1 MLWPFSITWTD
12 YHKSIHFRPLS
23 LSIFWLPDKDFHI
36 KPEIKFEKCDRPTYW
51 GWRWNLKILLV
62 QITWH

>member
-12 YHKSIHFRPLS
+12 YQKSILFRPLS
-23 LSIFWLPDKDFHI
+23 LSMFWLPKEDYRART
-36 KPEIKFEKCDRPTYW
+36 EIKFEKCDRPTYW